1 MLLFEDNNFNFECHN
16 DYGKINEA
24 IKNLSD
30 SLTTAAKNEIDL
42 GSKIR
47 ELEHKCI

>member
-1 MLLFEDNNFNFECHN
+1 M
-16 DYGKINEA
+16 
-24 IKNLSD
+24 KNLSD

-47 ELEHKCI
+47 ELEHKAIEVAMKKKDS